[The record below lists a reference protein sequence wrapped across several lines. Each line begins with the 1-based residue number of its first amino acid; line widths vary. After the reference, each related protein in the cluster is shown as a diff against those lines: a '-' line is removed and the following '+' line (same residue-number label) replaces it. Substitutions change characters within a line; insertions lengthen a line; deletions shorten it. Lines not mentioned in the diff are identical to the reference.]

1 MSGSFNYYVLEG
13 LGSSLYWSDVE
24 EIHLE
29 IHTMAG
35 TTFTEHLVPKFH
47 LISTTLQVHKLHP
60 HPKGSK
66 T

>member
-1 MSGSFNYYVLEG
+1 MLEG
-13 LGSSLYWSDVE
+13 LGFFLYWSDVE
-24 EIHLE
+24 ETHLE
-29 IHTMAG
+29 THTMAS
-35 TTFTEHLVPKFH
+35 TTFTECLVPKCH